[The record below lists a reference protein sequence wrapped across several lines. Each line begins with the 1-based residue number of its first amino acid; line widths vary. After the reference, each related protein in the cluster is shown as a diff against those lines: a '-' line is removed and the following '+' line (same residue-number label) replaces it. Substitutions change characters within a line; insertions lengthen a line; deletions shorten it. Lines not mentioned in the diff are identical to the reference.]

1 MVADGRPPS
10 AAKNSPL
17 GDIHVKDIWAV
28 LVRHWF
34 LVLLISGL
42 VTGGAWY
49 TGRGAIPQYRTQ
61 LTLQVS
67 SSKSAFGR
75 TNDIDVDAVALQT
88 DPVLSEALVLTTQE
102 LARSVVRSLALQV
115 ELEDLSI
122 PRQAVFAN
130 IEVDSTALP
139 ATYVV
144 VRKDPTEGWDLQ
156 DASGSVLASGPY
168 GRRLEG
174 DGFRFTVLPSPS
186 SPEVIR
192 FRIVHVD
199 QAAGWVRGGLGYRI
213 RTATTAFDVTFSGT
227 DPSLAP
233 LVLSEAATQLQNDG
247 VNRLRRMIER
257 RRGFIESAIDSTEQG
272 LRAVLDT
279 IQQFKETRQVTD
291 LTAEE
296 GALVQTIAA
305 FERDRMSLRVRIS
318 TLGAAITEAGTGS
331 LEALN
336 RLAAVDAAQTNAA
349 LAFQINRI
357 LQMYEDQRG
366 LTAGPFGLRPD
377 NPQVQ
382 SIESEIEKGHVA
394 LKNAAQAAHGS
405 MLERE
410 LALTERIEDLHG
422 QLSGYAAT
430 GNQIAQIEIS
440 AQTLRQTAQ
449 WLQSQYQLAQIQEAS
464 LGPYVTVLD
473 SASEAIR
480 IGTDLWQKVFLGM
493 MVGVLIGV
501 GGAFFLEYLD
511 QTVKTTSDVERVLR
525 TPVLGQIPY
534 EVAFAGGRR
543 GHDRIVTTTELP
555 YDDPATE
562 AFRALR
568 TNVTFVGAERPLQ
581 HIVVTS
587 PGPGEGKTTTAAN
600 LALTLANAGSRT
612 VLIDGDLRRP
622 QQHHAFRIVQEP
634 GLTDVLVGEAP
645 LGEVIRPELA
655 ENLDVVPAGRIPPNP
670 SELLGSDAMRRLL
683 NDLRKGYEYIIMDTP
698 PLLPVTDAVVAAAS
712 SDATVIVIRSGETE
726 EVAALRAL
734 EQLDRVK
741 ARVAGV
747 VLNGL
752 SARYDHHYAYYT
764 YGGYS
769 ERGRSKRSR
778 APGKTKQAG
787 ARTQD
792 RV

>member
-1 MVADGRPPS
+1 MVADGRPSS
-10 AAKNSPL
+10 AVRHSPL

-42 VTGGAWY
+42 VTGGAWFA
-49 TGRGAIPQYRTQ
+49 GRGAIPQYRTH

-102 LARSVVRSLALQV
+102 LARAVARSLALQV
-115 ELEDLSI
+115 EIDDLSI
-122 PRQAVFAN
+122 PRRSVFAS
-130 IEVDSTALP
+130 IEVDSGAPL
-139 ATYVV
+139 AAYAV
-144 VRKDPTEGWDLQ
+144 VRKDASEGWDLQ
-156 DASGSVLASGPY
+156 DAAGSVLASGPY
-168 GRRLEG
+168 VQRLEG
-174 DGFRFTVLPSPS
+174 DGFRFAVLPPADSPD
-186 SPEVIR
+186 VIG
-192 FRIVHVD
+192 FRIVHLD
-199 QAAGWVRGGLGYRI
+199 QAAGWVRGGLGYQI
-213 RTATTAFDVTFSGT
+213 RTATTAFDVTFTGT

-233 LVLSEAATQLQNDG
+233 QVLSEAARQLQNDG
-247 VNRLRRMIER
+247 VNRLRRTIER
-257 RRGFIESAIDSTEQG
+257 RRGFIEGAIDSTEQG

-279 IQQFKETRQVTD
+279 IQEFKQTRQVTS

-305 FERDRMSLRVRIS
+305 FERERMSLRVRIS
-318 TLGAAITEAGTGS
+318 TLEAAIAEAGSGS

-336 RLAAVDAAQTNAA
+336 RLAAVDAVQTNAA

-366 LTAGPFGLRPD
+366 LTAGSFGLRPD

-382 SIESEIEKGHVA
+382 SIESEIEKGHIA
-394 LKNAAQAAHGS
+394 LKNAAQAAQGS
-405 MLERE
+405 MVERE
-410 LALTERIEDLHG
+410 LALTERIEDLRG
-422 QLSGYAAT
+422 QLSGYAET

-473 SASEAIR
+473 SASDAIH
-480 IGTDLWQKVFLGM
+480 IGTNLWQKVFLGL

-511 QTVKTTSDVERVLR
+511 QSIKTSSDVERILR

-534 EVAFAGGRR
+534 EMAFAGGRR
-543 GHDRIVTTTELP
+543 GHNRIVTTTELP

-568 TNVTFVGAERPLQ
+568 TNVTFVGAEHPLQ
-581 HIVVTS
+581 LIVVSS

-600 LALTLANAGSRT
+600 LALTLASAGSRT

-622 QQHHAFRIVQEP
+622 QQHRAFRIVQEP
-634 GLTDVLVGEAP
+634 GLTDVLVGDAP

-655 ENLDVVPAGRIPPNP
+655 DNLDVIPAGRIPPNP
-670 SELLGSDAMRRLL
+670 SELLGSVAMRRVL
-683 NDLRKGYEYIIMDTP
+683 DGLRKDYEYIVIDTP

-712 SDATVIVIRSGETE
+712 ADATIIVLRSGETE
-726 EVAALRAL
+726 EVGALRAM

-752 SARYDHHYAYYT
+752 SARFDHHYAYYT

-778 APGKTKQAG
+778 QPEKAKQAP

-792 RV
+792 SV